1 MSAPTERTPSD
12 RPLLLAFVL
21 SGAAALG
28 YELLWTRLLAL
39 TLGHETLGVYGTLA
53 GFFAGMAVGA
63 AVLHRRAATGPFPL
77 RLFATL
83 EISAAIFAA
92 VSPDLLRLLAAGL
105 PPLLGP
111 LAGDNQ
117 SSGSLVL
124 SLVIATIVLLPGTF
138 CLGATLP
145 ALVAVHHKARPADG
159 APRGLGRLY
168 AANTLGATLGVLGTL
183 FLLLPALGYRL
194 GAIALAG
201 LGFGAA
207 ALALRWGRRIGLGDA
222 PAPAPAVDAA
232 PPRTATIDTR
242 RDPDPDLLKER
253 WPLYALTFA
262 TGLVGVGLEVVGL
275 QILGQRLENTVYTF
289 ADVLAVYL
297 VGTAIGAAIYQRLAH
312 RATGGRPATVLAW
325 MLLALA
331 GSVVVAALGLGA
343 APAILGALAPT
354 GASLGQAVVGEL
366 AVAAAVFLVPT
377 ALMGALF
384 SHVIGLLAEAERSKG
399 VGLAYALN
407 TLGSALAPFLF
418 GLGAIPNYGYSDSL
432 YLVAYAYLALYVGF
446 CWVRRFP
453 TKWLLG
459 GVLAVVVATAL
470 GPRSLVL
477 IDEELGW
484 SVVERRE
491 TLHGVV
497 TVSEQAR
504 PAGAP
509 ADAAPLRRLQIGE
522 HFRMGGARSFGERR
536 MGHLPLLIAPDP
548 SRALFLGVG
557 AGATVGAAA
566 DFDAATV
573 AEVEAIELVPE
584 VLQLLHHFDAIN
596 NRLYADPRFRLRAAD
611 ARRAIAAR
619 PTTPEAALPLIVGDL
634 FHPGRD
640 GAGSLYTAEHFAAI
654 AERLAP
660 RGIYVQWL
668 PLHQL
673 DAASLGAIV
682 RTFLAVFT
690 DAHAFLGIY
699 NAQTPALALVGARP
713 GERLTIDVD
722 ALSRRLRAPNLT
734 IVDARDLLAAY
745 MLDRAA
751 LEALAGDG
759 ALNRDLAPEVVF
771 TAPRAAYAGEAGLG
785 ADTLARVLE
794 LRVAAPAELLVGDP
808 AAVAAL
814 VERSASYRLA
824 LDYYLRGEI
833 GRARA
838 RAERPRP
845 EDMPPYLAAY
855 AADPS
860 FPPARGLLYAAA
872 AADPEIGTLAFPAML
887 QATPDEPR
895 VYQAFL
901 QHLQRVG
908 DRETFAKVLAEA
920 QRRFEPAAATA
931 TATPGAEPATGPASA
946 TATPSTEPATGPA
959 SATATPST
967 EPAPAEAEPAAAA
980 PDAGATAD

>member
-1 MSAPTERTPSD
+1 
-12 RPLLLAFVL
+12 
-21 SGAAALG
+21 
-28 YELLWTRLLAL
+28 
-39 TLGHETLGVYGTLA
+39 
-53 GFFAGMAVGA
+53 
-63 AVLHRRAATGPFPL
+63 
-77 RLFATL
+77 
-83 EISAAIFAA
+83 
-92 VSPDLLRLLAAGL
+92 
-105 PPLLGP
+105 
-111 LAGDNQ
+111 
-117 SSGSLVL
+117 
-124 SLVIATIVLLPGTF
+124 LLPGTF

-145 ALVAVHHKARPADG
+145 ALVAVHHKARPTDG

-183 FLLLPALGYRL
+183 FVLLPAFGYRL

-207 ALALRWGRRIGLGDA
+207 ALALRWGRKVGLGDA
-222 PAPAPAVDAA
+222 PAKPETDDTSRRSAA
-232 PPRTATIDTR
+232 IDTS

-253 WPLYALTFA
+253 WPLYTLTFA

-312 RATGGRPATVLAW
+312 RATGGRPATVLVL

-331 GSVVVAALGLGA
+331 GSVVLAAIGLGA

-384 SHVIGLLAEAERSKG
+384 SHVIGLVAEAERTKG
-399 VGLAYALN
+399 VGRAYALN
-407 TLGSALAPFLF
+407 TLGSALAPFVF

-446 CWVRRFP
+446 CWIRRFP
-453 TKWLLG
+453 TKWLLA

-477 IDEELGW
+477 IDEEPGW
-484 SVVERRE
+484 TVVERRE

-497 TVSEQAR
+497 TVSEQAK

-509 ADAAPLRRLQIGE
+509 AEAAPLRRLQIGE

-548 SRALFLGVG
+548 TRSLFLGVG

-566 DFDAATV
+566 DFDAKTV

-596 NRLYADPRFRLRAAD
+596 NRLYADPRFKLRAAD
-611 ARRAIAAR
+611 ARRAIAAL

-640 GAGSLYTAEHFAAI
+640 GAGSLYTEEHFAAI
-654 AERLAP
+654 AEHLAP
-660 RGIYVQWL
+660 SGLYVQWL

-673 DAASLGAIV
+673 DEASLGAIV
-682 RTFLAVFT
+682 RTFLAVFD

-722 ALSRRLRAPNLT
+722 ALAQRLRAPNLT
-734 IVDARDLLAAY
+734 IVDPRDLLAAY
-745 MLDRAA
+745 MLDRAGLA
-751 LEALAGDG
+751 ALAGDG
-759 ALNRDLAPEVVF
+759 ALNRDLEPEVVF
-771 TAPRAAYAGEAGLG
+771 TAPRAAYAGEAAFG
-785 ADTLARVLE
+785 ADNLARVLE
-794 LRVAAPAELLVGDP
+794 LRVAAPIELLGGAP
-808 AAVAAL
+808 AAASAL
-814 VERSASYRLA
+814 VDATRSYRLA
-824 LDYYLRGEI
+824 LDHYLRGEI
-833 GRARA
+833 ARA
-838 RAERPRP
+838 RAGVERPRP
-845 EDMPPYLAAY
+845 EDIPPYLASY

-872 AADPEIGTLAFPAML
+872 AADPEIATMVFPAML
-887 QATPDEPR
+887 KATPDEPR

-901 QHLQRVG
+901 QHLQRIG

-920 QRRFEPAAATA
+920 QRRFDAA
-931 TATPGAEPATGPASA
+931 
-946 TATPSTEPATGPA
+946 
-959 SATATPST
+959 
-967 EPAPAEAEPAAAA
+967 PAPAPAPTPAPEATDEGTTPSGASEGDAPVPTPEPADPSATSTAHA
-980 PDAGATAD
+980 PH